1 MAGANRNS
9 EPSGRTRPGSPPTI
23 RDVATAAGVDRSTV
37 SRTFTAS
44 SSRVPIAPETRERVM
59 EAARRLGYRP
69 NPLARGLAGARTML
83 IGAVLRDFSDP
94 FFTDAIE
101 VLAAEAVNHH
111 YNIVVGG
118 QGRGQ
123 KGLSLNA
130 VLETRYCDAII
141 MVGDLEDQ
149 PTLLDDLRASPL
161 PVVALWQGVSPLEFR
176 SVDVDNRAGTMIGLR
191 HLGDLG
197 HERIGF
203 VSASLPG
210 PNWQREQAYV
220 EFMKANFGGVPE
232 GYVQRVSNSLAGGE
246 AALRAFLEL
255 PEPPTALATST
266 DLSAV
271 GVLHAAHAAGLV
283 IPDEMSVVGWD
294 DLTISAFTVPG
305 LTTLKMP
312 TTQIVAEGVR
322 IAVELAQDPS
332 ASREPS
338 VISFEPTL
346 IVRESTAPPGGR
358 RAGSNSTP
366 GLSGE
371 VATAVATSI
380 GSPRAD
386 GHAVRAGSAATETA
400 VRVDVPDADV
410 VAAEQDEVAFAIP
423 VEPGQAL
430 GGALAPGIRVTVV
443 AVANAPGDGPQS
455 APKILGRNLR
465 VIALR
470 TYSGRPF
477 HSDPSE
483 GVDAERLGSVV
494 LAIPAGQLAA
504 FAMAAAS
511 AKFFIALAD
520 TRSGDY

>member
-1 MAGANRNS
+1 MTAPSRNGERAARS
-9 EPSGRTRPGSPPTI
+9 RAASPPTI
-23 RDVATAAGVDRSTV
+23 RDVASAAGVDRSTV
-37 SRTFTAS
+37 SRVFNAS
-44 SSRVPIAPETRERVM
+44 SSRVPIATDTRERVM

-83 IGAVLRDFSDP
+83 IGAILRDFSDP

-101 VLAAEAVNHH
+101 VLAKEAINHH

-123 KGLSLNA
+123 EGLSLNE

-149 PTLLDDLRASPL
+149 PTLLRDLRASLL

-203 VSASLPG
+203 VSARLPG
-210 PNWQREQAYV
+210 DNWQREQAYI
-220 EFMKANFGGVPE
+220 EFMKASFGGVPE
-232 GYVQRVSNSLAGGE
+232 GYIQRVSNSLAGGE
-246 AALRAFLEL
+246 AGLAAFLGL

-271 GVLHAAHAAGLV
+271 GVLHAAHASGLMV
-283 IPDEMSVVGWD
+283 PDQLSVVGWD

-312 TTQIVAEGVR
+312 AAQIVAEGVR
-322 IAVELAQDPS
+322 IAVELATDPN

-338 VISFEPTL
+338 VMCFEPRL
-346 IVRESTAPPGGR
+346 IVRESTAPPHGR
-358 RAGSNSTP
+358 RAGLASPPKRRATP
-366 GLSGE
+366 TETAISVTAAEVGEAGGGEAGE
-371 VATAVATSI
+371 VAAPAS
-380 GSPRAD
+380 
-386 GHAVRAGSAATETA
+386 
-400 VRVDVPDADV
+400 
-410 VAAEQDEVAFAIP
+410 DELAFAVP
-423 VEPGQAL
+423 VDAAHAL
-430 GGALAPGIRVTVV
+430 GGAIAPGTRVTVI
-443 AVANAPGDGPQS
+443 AVPNPSSSSGSGQAEA
-455 APKILGRNLR
+455 AILGTNLR

-470 TYSGRPF
+470 SHTGHPF
-477 HSDPSE
+477 RHDGTGGVESE
-483 GVDAERLGSVV
+483 ALGSVV
-494 LAIPAGQLAA
+494 LAIPAARLGA
-504 FAMAAAS
+504 FALAAAS
-511 AKFFIALAD
+511 SKFYLAMTD
-520 TRSGDY
+520 VNAGDF

>member
-1 MAGANRNS
+1 MTAPSRNA
-9 EPSGRTRPGSPPTI
+9 ETAARARAGSPPTI

-37 SRTFTAS
+37 SRVFNAS
-44 SSRVPIAPETRERVM
+44 SSRVPIASDTRERVM

-83 IGAVLRDFSDP
+83 IGAILRDFSDP

-101 VLAAEAVNHH
+101 VLAEEAINHH

-123 KGLSLNA
+123 EGLSLNE

-149 PTLLDDLRASPL
+149 PTLLRDLRASVL

-203 VSASLPG
+203 VSARLPG
-210 PNWQREQAYV
+210 DNWQREQAYV
-220 EFMKANFGGVPE
+220 EFMKANFGGVPA
-232 GYVQRVSNSLAGGE
+232 GYIQRVSNSLAGGE
-246 AALRAFLEL
+246 AGLAAFLDL

-271 GVLHAAHAAGLV
+271 GVLHAAHASGLV
-283 IPDEMSVVGWD
+283 VPDQMSLVGWD

-312 TTQIVAEGVR
+312 AAQIVAEGVR
-322 IAVELAQDPS
+322 IAVELATDPT

-338 VISFEPTL
+338 VICFEPTL
-346 IVRESTAPPGGR
+346 IVRESTAPPHGR
-358 RAGSNSTP
+358 RAG
-366 GLSGE
+366 L
-371 VATAVATSI
+371 TS
-380 GSPRAD
+380 SAKRRAIPP
-386 GHAVRAGSAATETA
+386 ETA
-400 VRVDVPDADV
+400 VSVPVGEMTEGTDVAHV
-410 VAAEQDEVAFAIP
+410 AHVAEVAAPGSDEFAFAIP
-423 VEPGQAL
+423 VDAAHAL
-430 GGALAPGIRVTVV
+430 GGAIAPGTRVTVV
-443 AVANAPGDGPQS
+443 AVPNPSSSRGGSQAEA
-455 APKILGRNLR
+455 AILGTNLR

-470 TYSGRPF
+470 SHTGHPF
-477 HSDPSE
+477 RHDDAGGVESE
-483 GVDAERLGSVV
+483 ALGSVV
-494 LAIPAGQLAA
+494 LAIPAAKLGA
-504 FAMAAAS
+504 FALAAAS
-511 AKFFIALAD
+511 SKFYLAMTD
-520 TRSGDY
+520 PNNGDF